1 MPNEKYSLFES
12 VVHITEER
20 DKKSLEQA
28 LVTTLSDYI
37 DFDALILLRL
47 PSNTDSKYMEVA
59 VSVPI
64 SATKEKLEITP
75 HEFGDLRVELDTHL
89 NCCVDKGEI
98 ISTKQGDSQRTLFP
112 ILVNNVVSG
121 VLDIYGYHS
130 TEKTQRIIDGFIRIY
145 SNFQSIIND
154 NEHDTLTGL
163 LNRKTFDAQ
172 LSDLLLAAST
182 GKNDLTCTEGER
194 RTSKTVSNHWV
205 GLLDIDHFKSIND
218 NFGHVYGDEVLLLF
232 SDLMRKVFRSG
243 DLLFRYGGEEFVVV
257 LTPASDLD
265 AFNTFERFRQA
276 LEVFDFPQVGRVTV
290 SAGMV
295 KVGAQEHPAT
305 VLEHADKAL
314 YYSKDHG
321 RNQVSNYHDLVKS
334 GELEERY
341 IEGDIELF

>member
-28 LVTTLSDYI
+28 LVKTLSDFI
-37 DFDALILLRL
+37 DFDALIFLRF
-47 PSNTDSKYMEVA
+47 PSATNSKYMEVA
-59 VSVPI
+59 VSMPI
-64 SATKEKLEITP
+64 SAIKDKLEIIP
-75 HEFGDLRVELDTHL
+75 HEFGDQRVELDAHL
-89 NCCVDKGEI
+89 TRCVDKGEI
-98 ISTKQGDSQRTLFP
+98 ISNKQGGSQRTLFP

-121 VLDIYGYHS
+121 VLDIYGHHS
-130 TEKTQRIIDGFIRIY
+130 TTKTERIIDGFIRIY

-172 LSDLLLAAST
+172 LSGLLLDASAE
-182 GKNDLTCTEGER
+182 KNSLTCTGGER
-194 RTSKTVSNHWV
+194 RTSNTVSSHWV

-232 SDLMRKVFRSG
+232 ADLMRKIFRSG

-265 AFNTFERFRQA
+265 AFNTFDRFRQA
-276 LEVFDFPQVGRVTV
+276 LEIFDFPQVGRVTV
-290 SAGMV
+290 SVGMV

-321 RNQVSNYHDLVKS
+321 RNQVSNYHDLVNS
-334 GELEERY
+334 GELKERY
-341 IEGDIELF
+341 VEGDIELF

>member
-28 LVTTLSDYI
+28 LVKTLSDFI
-37 DFDALILLRL
+37 DFDAIILLRF
-47 PSNTDSKYMEVA
+47 PSAANGKYMEVA
-59 VSVPI
+59 ASIPA
-64 SATKEKLEITP
+64 SAMKDKLEIIP
-75 HEFGDLRVELDTHL
+75 NEFGDQRAKLDADLTH
-89 NCCVDKGEI
+89 CVDKGEI
-98 ISTKQGDSQRTLFP
+98 ISNKKGDSQRTLFP
-112 ILVNNVVSG
+112 IIVNNTLSG
-121 VLDIYGYHS
+121 VLDIYTQHS
-130 TEKTQRIIDGFIRIY
+130 ATETGKIIEGFIRIY

-172 LSDLLLAAST
+172 LSGLLSDAST
-182 GKNDLTCTEGER
+182 EKKGLTCTGVER
-194 RTSKTVSNHWV
+194 RTSKTASSHWV

-232 SDLMRKVFRSG
+232 SDLMRKVFRNG

-257 LTPASDLD
+257 LTPASDSD
-265 AFNTFERFRQA
+265 AFNTFDRFRQV
-276 LEVFDFPQVGRVTV
+276 LERFDFPQVGRVTV

-321 RNQVSNYHDLVKS
+321 RNQVSNYHDLVQS
-334 GELEERY
+334 GELKERY

>member
-28 LVTTLSDYI
+28 LVKTLSDYI

-47 PSNTDSKYMEVA
+47 PSNTDNKYVEVA
-59 VSVPI
+59 VSMPT
-64 SATKEKLEITP
+64 SATRDKLEIIP
-75 HEFGDLRVELDTHL
+75 HEFGDQRAELDADLTS
-89 NCCVDKGEI
+89 CVDKGEI
-98 ISTKQGDSQRTLFP
+98 VSSKQGHSERTLFP

-121 VLDIYGYHS
+121 VLDIYGHHS
-130 TEKTQRIIDGFIRIY
+130 TTKTERIIDGFIRIY

-172 LSDLLLAAST
+172 LSGLLLAASIE
-182 GKNDLTCTEGER
+182 KNDLICTGGER
-194 RTSKTVSNHWV
+194 RTSKKVSNHWV

-257 LTPASDLD
+257 LSPASDLD
-265 AFNTFERFRQA
+265 AFNTFDRFRRA
-276 LEVFDFPQVGRVTV
+276 LETFDFPQVGRVTV

-321 RNQVSNYHDLVKS
+321 RNQVSNYHELVTAGK
-334 GELEERY
+334 LKERY